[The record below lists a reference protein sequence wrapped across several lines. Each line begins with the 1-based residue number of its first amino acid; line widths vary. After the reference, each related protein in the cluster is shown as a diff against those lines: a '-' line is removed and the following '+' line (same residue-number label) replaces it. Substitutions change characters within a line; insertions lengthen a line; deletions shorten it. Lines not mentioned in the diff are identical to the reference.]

1 MKQVALGRIVNKM
14 IFELGNYGETKDN
27 NFVNGPEVLNEMI
40 SSSIWCFTGRMKVLK
55 WVTAEFEE
63 IFG

>member
-27 NFVNGPEVLNEMI
+27 NFVSGPEVLNEMI
-40 SSSIWCFTGRMKVLK
+40 SSSIWRFTGRMKVLK